1 MKAEEFKGKTED
13 ELKKLILDL
22 KKKQFNLRFQKSQG
36 QLENT
41 AQIRTVRRDIARAKL
56 FLSQQT
62 AGATQPGVKKEAPK
76 KAASKAKKSG
86 TKAA

>member
-1 MKAEEFKGKTED
+1 MKAEELKTKTVD
-13 ELKKLILDL
+13 ELSKMLMDV

-41 AQIRTVRRDIARAKL
+41 AQIRVVRRDVARIKTFMSEKAEAVVNAKD
-56 FLSQQT
+56 S
-62 AGATQPGVKKEAPK
+62 
-76 KAASKAKKSG
+76 SKIKKSS